1 MLVHVHVGDC
11 SRNGKNRVAGVFA
24 GPEVVGAPLNVE
36 DRLTETESAVGY
48 QPGGIIHE
56 GDQIR
61 LTKRAVHGNAEG
73 SMHGVAIPDSTHRFG
88 HETVLFFG
96 LAGRSSHLR
105 QALLLQQAMNGGMGD
120 APLRHQTG
128 GFQQLPDLADRT
140 TGIIPL
146 GLQDGFLNGGGQL
159 GAPAVVALLREQ
171 NNIFSCYR
179 LAGNAYHEHPSRTC
193 R

>member
-1 MLVHVHVGDC
+1 MA
-11 SRNGKNRVAGVFA
+11 S
-24 GPEVVGAPLNVE
+24 P
-36 DRLTETESAVGY
+36 Y
-48 QPGGIIHE
+48 QI
-56 GDQIR
+56 
-61 LTKRAVHGNAEG
+61 
-73 SMHGVAIPDSTHRFG
+73 DSTHRFG

-120 APLRHQTG
+120 TPLRHQTG
-128 GFQQLPDLADRT
+128 GFQQLPDLADRS

-146 GLQDGFLNGGGQL
+146 GLQDAFLNGGGQL

-171 NNIFSCYR
+171 NKIFSCYR